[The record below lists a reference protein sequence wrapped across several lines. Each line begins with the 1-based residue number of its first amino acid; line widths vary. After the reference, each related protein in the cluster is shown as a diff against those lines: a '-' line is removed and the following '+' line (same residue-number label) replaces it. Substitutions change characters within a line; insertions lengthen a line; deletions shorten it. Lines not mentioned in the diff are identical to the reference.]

1 MGELRLQVKRLLIRA
16 ADFVS
21 VNHFKVNR
29 VRAALLRAFDFGSLL
44 GAFAATGCF
53 VSFLG
58 RSDLFVWPQPTS
70 SDIAGWPAQ
79 YVVLLLST
87 IIAWHLVSEYLG
99 IRRIEQPAASREHF
113 GQLARAG
120 LLWIAVTGLAI
131 FLFKLREVSRLFL
144 LSYVLLA
151 AIFIATADW
160 LESLSARRAYKRR
173 GGHRIAVVIGNGR
186 QGGWLRQFLL
196 DNYCPEPYEFVR
208 QLDPADVNGRKAGD
222 SPASDSR
229 AGREMAEVFVAAA
242 DIGADVSALFPRLFE
257 QGSEVHI
264 IPGIFDASIF
274 KLALG
279 SIGGIPVMTLHPG
292 ALTGFEVV
300 LKRIFD
306 LVVAATLFTLT
317 GPLMLIIGMV
327 IKLSSPGPIFFRQ
340 ERIGRD
346 GRRIFIRKFRTMRW
360 DAEEV
365 LKSDRDLYRKY
376 VENNYKLPKGE
387 DPRVTFVGRILRELS
402 LDEIPQLINVLNGE
416 MSIVGPRPVVPEEI
430 EKYGDYASLLLS
442 VQPGLTGQWQIS
454 GRSDIADYARRVR
467 LDMEYIRDQSVRK
480 DLQILF
486 RTVPVVLSRE
496 GAH

>member
-1 MGELRLQVKRLLIRA
+1 
-16 ADFVS
+16 
-21 VNHFKVNR
+21 
-29 VRAALLRAFDFGSLL
+29 
-44 GAFAATGCF
+44 
-53 VSFLG
+53 
-58 RSDLFVWPQPTS
+58 
-70 SDIAGWPAQ
+70 
-79 YVVLLLST
+79 
-87 IIAWHLVSEYLG
+87 
-99 IRRIEQPAASREHF
+99 
-113 GQLARAG
+113 
-120 LLWIAVTGLAI
+120 
-131 FLFKLREVSRLFL
+131 
-144 LSYVLLA
+144 
-151 AIFIATADW
+151 
-160 LESLSARRAYKRR
+160 
-173 GGHRIAVVIGNGR
+173 
-186 QGGWLRQFLL
+186 
-196 DNYCPEPYEFVR
+196 
-208 QLDPADVNGRKAGD
+208 
-222 SPASDSR
+222 
-229 AGREMAEVFVAAA
+229 
-242 DIGADVSALFPRLFE
+242 
-257 QGSEVHI
+257 
-264 IPGIFDASIF
+264 
-274 KLALG
+274 
-279 SIGGIPVMTLHPG
+279 MTLHPG